1 MTNDMLYHFV
11 FFHRSGVLHHFSRVF
26 YSDSSAIT
34 WATERVR
41 TLKTSYYDFS
51 ITGLTEIP
59 TNK

>member
-1 MTNDMLYHFV
+1 MLYHFV
-11 FFHRSGVLHHFSRVF
+11 FFHRSGVLHHFSRPF
-26 YSDSSAIT
+26 DSDNSAIT